1 MPVFIKST
9 RTATIQASHQRRPG
23 PPAVEVGVSYGRAHA
38 EVVMNEHSGTW
49 MDFINI
55 RLSDGNQTQGHAAS
69 FYLYEVPNGPNRGGM
84 IKAGCGWS
92 RGEAGGGPAAVPSE
106 FSPGPSFPPPPPLL
120 PHPVPHLPAPPSPL
134 FLGSTAKASG
144 PSRELASL
152 GEDFVNQTSEWN
164 FFPLK
169 IERNWLS
176 SS

>member
-9 RTATIQASHQRRPG
+9 RAEMIQASRQRRPG
-23 PPAVEVGVSYGRAHA
+23 PEAVEVGVSYGRAHA
-38 EVVMNEHSGTW
+38 EVVMNERSGTW
-49 MDFINI
+49 IDFINI

-69 FYLYEVPNGPNRGGM
+69 FYLYEVPNGPNHGVM
-84 IKAGCGWS
+84 IKVGCGWS
-92 RGEAGGGPAAVPSE
+92 REEAEVGRPRCPLSSA
-106 FSPGPSFPPPPPLL
+106 GPSFPPPPPLL

-152 GEDFVNQTSEWN
+152 GEDFLNQTSEWN

>member
-1 MPVFIKST
+1 
-9 RTATIQASHQRRPG
+9 
-23 PPAVEVGVSYGRAHA
+23 
-38 EVVMNEHSGTW
+38 MNEGSGTW

-55 RLSDGNQTQGHAAS
+55 RPSDGNQTQGHAAS
-69 FYLYEVPNGPNRGGM
+69 FYLYEVPNSPNHGVMIKSRLWLEQRGG
-84 IKAGCGWS
+84 
-92 RGEAGGGPAAVPSE
+92 GGGPAAVPSE

-120 PHPVPHLPAPPSPL
+120 PHPVSRLPAPPSPL
-134 FLGSTAKASG
+134 FLGTTAKASG

-152 GEDFVNQTSEWN
+152 GEDFLNQTSEWN